1 MRSSILIV
9 GSGGREHALS
19 WKIRKDNNDKSIF
32 VAPGNGGTYQ
42 NIDIQVNDF
51 KKLAELAVKEECI
64 TIVGP
69 EEPIAKGIANYFNE
83 KEIPILAPTKEAA
96 MLETSKSFAK
106 NLMKNN
112 NIKTADY
119 EVFDEADKAFDF
131 VNKKEGPI
139 VIKTD
144 GLAAGKGVIICKNID
159 ESKIALNRIS
169 NNREFGDSGN
179 RIVIE
184 EYLEGYEIS
193 CIGLSDGKNFISLG
207 MCQDHK
213 TIFDNNLGANTGGM
227 GSYCPVP
234 MISKELE
241 DKIINQIML
250 KVIQSMRT
258 KGSEYLGILYAG
270 LMIIDNE
277 PHVLEFNCR
286 FGDPETQSTMMRLK
300 SDIMPYIEAAI
311 NKELDSV
318 EPIIWNKGSAACV
331 IMSSKGY
338 PQKYEKGKIVTGI
351 NEIKN
356 EQNTTI
362 FHSGTAINNNEIIT
376 TGGRVLGVTSIGNN
390 INEATNRSYEAI
402 KMINFE
408 GAHFRK
414 DIAKMAKDFIG

>member
-1 MRSSILIV
+1 
-9 GSGGREHALS
+9 
-19 WKIRKDNNDKSIF
+19 
-32 VAPGNGGTYQ
+32 
-42 NIDIQVNDF
+42 
-51 KKLAELAVKEECI
+51 
-64 TIVGP
+64 
-69 EEPIAKGIANYFNE
+69 
-83 KEIPILAPTKEAA
+83 
-96 MLETSKSFAK
+96 
-106 NLMKNN
+106 
-112 NIKTADY
+112 
-119 EVFDEADKAFDF
+119 
-131 VNKKEGPI
+131 
-139 VIKTD
+139 
-144 GLAAGKGVIICKNID
+144 
-159 ESKIALNRIS
+159 
-169 NNREFGDSGN
+169 
-179 RIVIE
+179 
-184 EYLEGYEIS
+184 
-193 CIGLSDGKNFISLG
+193 

-258 KGSEYLGILYAG
+258 EGSEYLGILYEG

-300 SDIMPYIEAAI
+300 SDIMPYIEATI
-311 NKELDSV
+311 NKKLDSV

-356 EQNTTI
+356 EHNTTI
-362 FHSGTAINNNEIIT
+362 FHSGTTMNNNEIIT
-376 TGGRVLGVTSIGNN
+376 TGGTVLGVTSIGDN

-402 KMINFE
+402 KMINFD

-414 DIAKMAKDFIG
+414 DIAKMAKDFI